1 MTNEAIIQKIRT
13 TLAEEF
19 EVDVEAIL
27 PEANLIET
35 LELDS
40 LDFVDIVVLIEQN
53 FGFTVSGNDFKGI
66 KTFDDFYQF
75 IINRVQKEQEQ
86 PENQEV
92 GTFRHV

>member
-1 MTNEAIIQKIRT
+1 MTDNEIIEQIRA

-19 EVDVEAIL
+19 EVDIDKIQ

-53 FGFTVSGNDFKGI
+53 FGFTVSGNDFVGI
-66 KTFDDFYQF
+66 KTFQDFYDF
-75 IINRVQKEQEQ
+75 ILARVNKTE
-86 PENQEV
+86 
-92 GTFRHV
+92 

>member
-1 MTNEAIIQKIRT
+1 MTNEEIILKIRE

-19 EVDVEAIL
+19 EVEIEKIQ

-53 FGFTVSGNDFKGI
+53 FGFTVTGNDFVNI
-66 KTFDDFYQF
+66 RTFQDFYDF
-75 IINRVQKEQEQ
+75 IIGRL
-86 PENQEV
+86 NQAE
-92 GTFRHV
+92 

>member
-1 MTNEAIIQKIRT
+1 MTNEEIILKIRE

-19 EVDVEAIL
+19 EVEIEKIQ

-53 FGFTVSGNDFKGI
+53 FGFTVTGNDFVNI
-66 KTFDDFYQF
+66 RTFQDFYDF
-75 IINRVQKEQEQ
+75 IIGRLNKE
-86 PENQEV
+86 
-92 GTFRHV
+92 